1 VARYARDARVI
12 YGDTDSVMV
21 NFGTAEVKDAMVL
34 GTSRVQEMI
43 SNRCCDLHILG
54 SRLMVL

>member
-1 VARYARDARVI
+1 
-12 YGDTDSVMV
+12 MV